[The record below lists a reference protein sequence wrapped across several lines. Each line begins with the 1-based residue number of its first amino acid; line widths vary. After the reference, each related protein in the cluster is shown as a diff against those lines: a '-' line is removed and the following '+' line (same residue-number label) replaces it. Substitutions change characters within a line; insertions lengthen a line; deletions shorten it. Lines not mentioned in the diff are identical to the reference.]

1 MKKYGLIG
9 YPLTHSFSQRY
20 FTEKFEM
27 EKIAGCSYSNFP
39 LAEIGELTDVLAD
52 PALLGLNVTIP
63 YKEKVVAFLDEQSEV
78 VKTIGACNC
87 IRIDDGKLYGFNTDV
102 IGFEESLTGKLKPH
116 HDQALVLGT
125 GGAAKAVE
133 YVLQKLGI
141 EYKLVSRSVHTETRP
156 GSAKLPILYEQVDKA
171 LLDTHT
177 LIINTTPLGMH
188 PKVETC
194 PPLPYD
200 AIGSRHYLFDLV
212 YNPART
218 LFLRKGE
225 QRGAVVENGYDM
237 LVLQAEESWRIWN
250 TH

>member
-1 MKKYGLIG
+1 MRKYGLIG

-27 EKIAGCSYSNFP
+27 EKIAGCSYSNFS
-39 LAEIGELTDVLAD
+39 LGEIGELAGVLAD
-52 PALLGLNVTIP
+52 PALRGLNVTIP
-63 YKEKVVAFLDEQSEV
+63 YKQQVLPFLHEQTEV
-78 VKTIGACNC
+78 VKKIGACNC

-141 EYKLVSRSVHTETRP
+141 KYKLVSRSVHAETNP
-156 GSAKLPILYEQVDKA
+156 GSVSLPILYEQVDKA

-188 PKVETC
+188 PKVESC
-194 PPLPYD
+194 PLLPYE

-250 TH
+250 G